1 MLFNCFHILILY
13 ILLSFELMRV
23 IVFMG
28 CIKGANALSQLNPN
42 PNPNLNPNL
51 ERSTCIKYILK
62 LFSPCHLKLVNGI
75 KEALRN

>member
-1 MLFNCFHILILY
+1 
-13 ILLSFELMRV
+13 MRV

-28 CIKGANALSQLNPN
+28 CIKGANTLSHLRVIVFMRCIKGANALSQLNPN